1 LLARI
6 AAMTKAQA
14 PVPHA
19 KDEFPTPGHPRAN
32 SECRDHLNHLQ
43 NNSMGIPHTDSTDFP
58 FLVVNYDVLLNDRI
72 LREVRA
78 VARSFRN

>member
-1 LLARI
+1 
-6 AAMTKAQA
+6 MTKAQA

-58 FLVVNYDVLLNDRI
+58 FLVSTMMSCSTTEFCEKLGQ
-72 LREVRA
+72 
-78 VARSFRN
+78 